1 MLMSIKVIW
10 FAAVFAL
17 LLTAAP
23 TVAQN
28 SPASGTLTGTYVLDA
43 RPTQLVYLSLTQSA
57 SMVSGYAVI
66 VEPNTEPQSAS
77 LLTSRTFNIEGT
89 ASGPSVTL
97 VLGNWVSGQITMTG
111 TKHGDDLVLTYPNAS
126 GEISTVV
133 LHSSSQY
140 SFNQV
145 VTEWRADIAS
155 ENLPN
160 PNEELIAEQMEVVEG
175 NPEDIDAILLL
186 ANILGNSGR
195 LDEAIPYYEQAVD
208 LAPDDPSVRLDFA
221 RSLADGDL
229 QQDAELQFQ
238 RALELEPESQEAMY
252 YLAELYF
259 AWSPPRT
266 EEAMS
271 LLEKVIALNPD
282 SFIAEQA
289 QRRLDSISA
298 TPISGGTPAIPAGDG
313 TGG

>member
-1 MLMSIKVIW
+1 VLLAPFRRTFLSQRRPAPSRSGTRKRPPPRKPMTEQFGSSRMIQVAIIS
-10 FAAVFAL
+10 FAALIICSLIGGAL
-17 LLTAAP
+17 
-23 TVAQN
+23 
-28 SPASGTLTGTYVLDA
+28 
-43 RPTQLVYLSLTQSA
+43 
-57 SMVSGYAVI
+57 
-66 VEPNTEPQSAS
+66 
-77 LLTSRTFNIEGT
+77 
-89 ASGPSVTL
+89 VTL
-97 VLGNWVSGQITMTG
+97 PFGGLFDDDDP
-111 TKHGDDLVLTYPNAS
+111 GDA
-126 GEISTVV
+126 
-133 LHSSSQY
+133 
-140 SFNQV
+140 
-145 VTEWRADIAS
+145 
-155 ENLPN
+155 ENLNN

-186 ANILGNSGR
+186 ANIMGNSGR
-195 LDEAIPYYEQAVD
+195 LEEAIPYYEQAVD
-208 LAPDDPSVRLDFA
+208 LAPDDSSVRLDFA

-238 RALELEPESQEAMY
+238 RALELEPDSQEAMY

-298 TPISGGTPAIPAGDG
+298 TPISGETPAIPAGDG